1 MLLCYYFMIVKQLY
15 SNMATL
21 FDHLNSNSLDNLNGV
36 KESYQE
42 KEANSKAERR
52 CIRKERA
59 EKKKEA
65 QLEAE
70 RMRIRKERAEK
81 YGFKNHDEVIDWLKA
96 GNCAYTAC
104 GNIDYNANDNLFYW
118 TRQASDEYDCNFWWL
133 TDKYTEEEIRA
144 HYNNLKEKY
153 GNDLYDEFGYL
164 ISPHKNI

>member
-21 FDHLNSNSLDNLNGV
+21 FDHLNSNSLDKLNGIN
-36 KESYQE
+36 ESYQE
-42 KEANSKAERR
+42 KEAILKAERR

-59 EKKKEA
+59 EKC
-65 QLEAE
+65 
-70 RMRIRKERAEK
+70 
-81 YGFKNHDEVIDWLKA
+81 GFKNHDEVIDWLKA
-96 GNCAYTAC
+96 GNCVYTAC

-118 TRQASDEYDCNFWWL
+118 TRQVSDEYDCNFWWL
-133 TDKYTEEEIRA
+133 TDKYTEEEMRA

>member
-1 MLLCYYFMIVKQLY
+1 MIVKQLY

-21 FDHLNSNSLDNLNGV
+21 FDHLNSNSLDKLNGI
-36 KESYQE
+36 KENYQE
-42 KEANSKAERR
+42 KEANSK
-52 CIRKERA
+52 
-59 EKKKEA
+59 
-65 QLEAE
+65 AE

-81 YGFKNHDEVIDWLKA
+81 CGFKNHDEVIDWLKA

-118 TRQASDEYDCNFWWL
+118 TRQISDEYDCNFWWV

-153 GNDLYDEFGYL
+153 GSDLYDEFGYL
-164 ISPHKNI
+164 ISPHKKYLIL

>member
-21 FDHLNSNSLDNLNGV
+21 FDHLNSNSLDKLNGIN
-36 KESYQE
+36 ENYQE

-59 EKKKEA
+59 EKC
-65 QLEAE
+65 
-70 RMRIRKERAEK
+70 
-81 YGFKNHDEVIDWLKA
+81 GFKNHDEVIDWLKA
-96 GNCAYTAC
+96 GNCVYTAC

-118 TRQASDEYDCNFWWL
+118 TRQVSDEYDCNFWWV

-164 ISPHKNI
+164 ISPHKKYLIL

>member
-21 FDHLNSNSLDNLNGV
+21 FDHLNSNSLDKLNGI

-52 CIRKERA
+52 C
-59 EKKKEA
+59 
-65 QLEAE
+65 
-70 RMRIRKERAEK
+70 IRKERAEK

-96 GNCAYTAC
+96 GNCVYTAC

-118 TRQASDEYDCNFWWL
+118 TRQISDEYDCNFWWV

>member
-21 FDHLNSNSLDNLNGV
+21 FDHLNSNSLDKLNGI
-36 KESYQE
+36 KENYQE
-42 KEANSKAERR
+42 KGANSKAERM

-59 EKKKEA
+59 EKC
-65 QLEAE
+65 
-70 RMRIRKERAEK
+70 
-81 YGFKNHDEVIDWLKA
+81 GFKNHDEVIDWLKA
-96 GNCAYTAC
+96 GNCVYTAC

-118 TRQASDEYDCNFWWL
+118 TRQVSDEYDCNFWWV

-153 GNDLYDEFGYL
+153 GSDLYDEFGYL

>member
-21 FDHLNSNSLDNLNGV
+21 FDHLNSNSLDKLNGI
-36 KESYQE
+36 KENYQE

-59 EKKKEA
+59 EKC
-65 QLEAE
+65 
-70 RMRIRKERAEK
+70 
-81 YGFKNHDEVIDWLKA
+81 GFKNHDEVIDWLKA
-96 GNCAYTAC
+96 GNCVYTAC

-118 TRQASDEYDCNFWWL
+118 TRQVSDEYDCNFWWV

-153 GNDLYDEFGYL
+153 GSDLYDEFGYL
-164 ISPHKNI
+164 ISPHKKYLIL

>member
-1 MLLCYYFMIVKQLY
+1 MIVKQLY

-21 FDHLNSNSLDNLNGV
+21 FDHLNSNSLDKLNGI
-36 KESYQE
+36 KENYQE

-59 EKKKEA
+59 EKC
-65 QLEAE
+65 
-70 RMRIRKERAEK
+70 
-81 YGFKNHDEVIDWLKA
+81 GFKNHDEVIDWLKA
-96 GNCAYTAC
+96 GNCVYTAC

-118 TRQASDEYDCNFWWL
+118 TRQVSDEYDCNFWWV

-153 GNDLYDEFGYL
+153 GNNLYDEFGYL
-164 ISPHKNI
+164 ISPHKKYLIL

>member
-1 MLLCYYFMIVKQLY
+1 MLPCYYFMIVKQLY

-21 FDHLNSNSLDNLNGV
+21 FDHLNSNSLDKLNGI
-36 KESYQE
+36 KENYQE

-59 EKKKEA
+59 EKC
-65 QLEAE
+65 
-70 RMRIRKERAEK
+70 
-81 YGFKNHDEVIDWLKA
+81 GFKNHDEVIDWLKA
-96 GNCAYTAC
+96 GNCVYTAC

-118 TRQASDEYDCNFWWL
+118 TRQVSDEYDCNFWWV

-153 GNDLYDEFGYL
+153 GSDLYDEFGYL
-164 ISPHKNI
+164 ISPHKKYLIL

>member
-21 FDHLNSNSLDNLNGV
+21 FDHLNSNSLDKLNGI
-36 KESYQE
+36 KENYQE
-42 KEANSKAERR
+42 KEANSK
-52 CIRKERA
+52 
-59 EKKKEA
+59 
-65 QLEAE
+65 AE

-81 YGFKNHDEVIDWLKA
+81 CGFKNHDEVIDWLKA
-96 GNCAYTAC
+96 GNCVYTAC

-118 TRQASDEYDCNFWWL
+118 TRQVSDEYDCNFWWV

-153 GNDLYDEFGYL
+153 GSDLYDEFGYL

>member
-15 SNMATL
+15 SNMPTL
-21 FDHLNSNSLDNLNGV
+21 FDHLNSNSLDKLNGI
-36 KESYQE
+36 KENYQE
-42 KEANSKAERR
+42 KEANSK
-52 CIRKERA
+52 
-59 EKKKEA
+59 
-65 QLEAE
+65 AE

-81 YGFKNHDEVIDWLKA
+81 CGFKNHDEVIDWLKA
-96 GNCAYTAC
+96 GNCVYTAC

-118 TRQASDEYDCNFWWL
+118 THQVSDEYDCNFWWV

>member
-1 MLLCYYFMIVKQLY
+1 
-15 SNMATL
+15 MATL
-21 FDHLNSNSLDNLNGV
+21 FDHLNSNSLDKLNDI

-42 KEANSKAERR
+42 KEANSKAER
-52 CIRKERA
+52 
-59 EKKKEA
+59 
-65 QLEAE
+65 
-70 RMRIRKERAEK
+70 MRICKERAEK

-118 TRQASDEYDCNFWWL
+118 THQVSDEYDCNFWWV

-153 GNDLYDEFGYL
+153 GSDLYDEFGYL
-164 ISPHKNI
+164 ISPHKKYLIL

>member
-21 FDHLNSNSLDNLNGV
+21 FDHLNSNSLDKLNGI
-36 KESYQE
+36 KENYQE
-42 KEANSKAERR
+42 KEANSK
-52 CIRKERA
+52 
-59 EKKKEA
+59 
-65 QLEAE
+65 AE

-81 YGFKNHDEVIDWLKA
+81 CGFKNHDEVIYWLKA
-96 GNCAYTAC
+96 GNCVYTAC

-118 TRQASDEYDCNFWWL
+118 TRQVSDEYDCNFWWV

-153 GNDLYDEFGYL
+153 GSDLYDEFGYL
-164 ISPHKNI
+164 ISPHKKYLIL

>member
-1 MLLCYYFMIVKQLY
+1 MIVKQLY

-21 FDHLNSNSLDNLNGV
+21 FDHLNSNSIDKLNGI
-36 KESYQE
+36 KENYQE
-42 KEANSKAERR
+42 MEANSK
-52 CIRKERA
+52 
-59 EKKKEA
+59 
-65 QLEAE
+65 AE

-81 YGFKNHDEVIDWLKA
+81 CGFKNHDEVIDWLKA
-96 GNCAYTAC
+96 GNCVYTAC

-118 TRQASDEYDCNFWWL
+118 TRQVSDEYDCNFWWV

-164 ISPHKNI
+164 ISPHKKYLTL

>member
-21 FDHLNSNSLDNLNGV
+21 FDHLNSNSLDKLNGI
-36 KESYQE
+36 KENYQE
-42 KEANSKAERR
+42 KGANSK
-52 CIRKERA
+52 
-59 EKKKEA
+59 
-65 QLEAE
+65 AE

-81 YGFKNHDEVIDWLKA
+81 CGFKNHDEVIDWLKA
-96 GNCAYTAC
+96 GNCVYTAC

-118 TRQASDEYDCNFWWL
+118 TRQVSDEYDCNFWWV

-164 ISPHKNI
+164 ISPHKKYLIL

>member
-1 MLLCYYFMIVKQLY
+1 MIVKQLY

-21 FDHLNSNSLDNLNGV
+21 FDHLNSNSLDKLNGI
-36 KESYQE
+36 KENYQE

-59 EKKKEA
+59 EKC
-65 QLEAE
+65 
-70 RMRIRKERAEK
+70 
-81 YGFKNHDEVIDWLKA
+81 GFKNHDEVIDWLKA
-96 GNCAYTAC
+96 GNCVYTAC

-118 TRQASDEYDCNFWWL
+118 TRQVSDEYDCNFWWV

-153 GNDLYDEFGYL
+153 GSDLYDEFGYL
-164 ISPHKNI
+164 ISPHKKYLIL

>member
-1 MLLCYYFMIVKQLY
+1 MIVKQLY

-21 FDHLNSNSLDNLNGV
+21 FDHLNSNSLDKLNGI

-42 KEANSKAERR
+42 KEANSKAER
-52 CIRKERA
+52 
-59 EKKKEA
+59 
-65 QLEAE
+65 
-70 RMRIRKERAEK
+70 MRIRKERAEK
-81 YGFKNHDEVIDWLKA
+81 CGFKNHDEVIDWLKA
-96 GNCAYTAC
+96 GNCVYTAC

-118 TRQASDEYDCNFWWL
+118 TRQISDEYDCNFWWV

-153 GNDLYDEFGYL
+153 GDDLYDEFGYL

>member
-21 FDHLNSNSLDNLNGV
+21 FDHLNSNSLDKLNGI
-36 KESYQE
+36 KENYQE
-42 KEANSKAERR
+42 KEANSK
-52 CIRKERA
+52 
-59 EKKKEA
+59 
-65 QLEAE
+65 AE

-81 YGFKNHDEVIDWLKA
+81 CGFKNHDEVIDWLKA
-96 GNCAYTAC
+96 GNCVYTAC

-118 TRQASDEYDCNFWWL
+118 TRQVSDEYDCNFWWV